1 MFLLRMKILI
11 LNGRISLIVVSF
23 ANIVFIDVVSE
34 YDMSEF
40 CISSINYTDQ
50 DCLESHLPA

>member
-40 CISSINYTDQ
+40 CMSSIKYADQ
-50 DCLESHLPA
+50 DYLESHLPA